1 MSDVIEEYEIESE
14 GVIVYVQIIKY
25 GNKPVKYKLTL
36 QEIGLGTE
44 ALLDQI
50 RQELVLEVDVST
62 SEILDPKI
70 INYIK
75 TKFKRR
81 AEKILD
87 EKIPSADEDTR
98 SYLIS
103 LLLHEIIGLGKIE
116 FLVNDPFLEEIIINS
131 ATEPI
136 RVYHKKHGWLLTNIL
151 VASEEQ
157 IQNYANIIARRVGR
171 QITTLNP
178 LLDAQM
184 VTGDRTNA
192 VLYPIAHK
200 GNTITIRK
208 FARDPWTIVD
218 FIKIGTIN
226 TEVLSLI
233 WIAMEYEM
241 NVLISGGTGS
251 GKTSML
257 GTILP
262 FIPSYQR
269 VISIEDTRELQL
281 PQSLYWCPMVTRPA
295 NTEGRGE
302 VNMLNLLVNSLRM
315 RPDRIILGE
324 MRRQVEAEVM
334 FEAMHTGHSVYATVH
349 ADTVAETITR
359 LVNPPINTPPNL
371 LNAIN
376 LNVVQFR
383 DRRKGIR
390 RTFQVG
396 EFIPEET
403 DKGIEIKANIIY
415 RWKPSTDKI
424 VPHADPIRFY
434 EELSRITGF
443 SESEIDEDLKFR
455 RKVIDWMVKQEIKG
469 IRNIGKIMT
478 EYYYNKENFKDIVE
492 KDLSPKKILNKAS
505 IFSDE

>member
-1 MSDVIEEYEIESE
+1 MLKVIDEYEIEAE
-14 GVIVYVQIIKY
+14 GVIVNVEILEFGSKAF
-25 GNKPVKYKLTL
+25 KYKLIL

-50 RQELVLEVDVST
+50 RQKLVLEVDVST
-62 SEILDPKI
+62 TEILDPKV

-81 AEKILD
+81 AEELISSKLPTI
-87 EKIPSADEDTR
+87 DEDTK

-103 LLLHEIIGLGKIE
+103 MLLHEIIGLGKIE
-116 FLVNDPFLEEIIINS
+116 FLINDPDLEEIIINS
-131 ATEPI
+131 SSEPV
-136 RVYHKKHGWLLTNIL
+136 RVYHKTYGWLLTN
-151 VASEEQ
+151 VVVPTEEQ

-171 QITTLNP
+171 QISTLSP

-208 FARDPWTIVD
+208 FARDPWTMID
-218 FIKIGTIN
+218 FINVGTYN
-226 TEVLSLI
+226 KEVLSMI

-241 NVLISGGTGS
+241 NILISGGTGS
-251 GKTSML
+251 GKTSLL
-257 GTILP
+257 GTILA
-262 FIPSYQR
+262 FIPPFQR
-269 VISIEDTRELQL
+269 VLTIEDTRELQL
-281 PQSLYWCPMVTRPA
+281 PKSLYWCPLLTRPA
-295 NTEGRGE
+295 NTEGKGE
-302 VNMLNLLVNSLRM
+302 VNMLHLLVNALRM

-324 MRRQVEAEVM
+324 MRKQAEAEVL

-349 ADTVAETITR
+349 ADTVSETITR
-359 LVNPPINTPPNL
+359 LVNPPISTPANL
-371 LNAIN
+371 LSAIN
-376 LNVVQFR
+376 LVVVQFR

-403 DKGIEIKANIIY
+403 DKGVEIKGNIMY

-424 VPHADPIRFY
+424 VPHSEGVRFF
-434 EELSRITGF
+434 EELSRHTGF
-443 SESEIDEDLKFR
+443 NTKEILANLKER
-455 RKVIDWMVKQEIKG
+455 QEIIQWMIDFKVKG
-469 IRNIGKIMT
+469 IKNIGKLMT
-478 EYYYNKENFKDIVE
+478 EYYYDKENIVNHTLNKIDPKDIFE
-492 KDLSPKKILNKAS
+492 KED
-505 IFSDE
+505 IFKEG